1 MNLRK
6 WLKKKRRQMK
16 LDRLAREGKACNPK
30 KWVFVV
36 GCYNSGTTLLHDVIA
51 SHPSVAHLPR
61 EGQYCTDQLTVPSE
75 VGLTR
80 TWALAPER
88 FVPRPGK
95 EPDVETLKRQ
105 WCGMMSDP
113 RLPVFLEKSIP
124 NAARIEWL
132 DRNFPGAHFIA
143 LVRNGYAVAEG
154 IHRKAGQ
161 SVEIA
166 ARQWQQS
173 NRIMLDQ
180 LDKVERKLILKYEDI
195 TAQPAE
201 QMQRVMDFL
210 ELDGSKLLADR
221 KWTVHGVTS
230 NIRNMNAR
238 SLNRLSPEDRE
249 YIRREAGELLDHF
262 GYTPEP

>member
-6 WLKKKRRQMK
+6 WLRKKHRQIK
-16 LDRLAREGKACNPK
+16 LNRLARKGKACNPK
-30 KWVFVV
+30 KWIFVV

-51 SHPSVAHLPR
+51 SHPSVASLPR
-61 EGQYCTDQLTVPSE
+61 EGQYCTDQLTIPSD

-88 FVPRPGK
+88 FVPRPGN
-95 EPDVETLKRQ
+95 EPDAEKLKRQ

-113 RLPVFLEKSIP
+113 RLPVFIEKSIP

-132 DRNFPGAHFIA
+132 NRHFDNAYFIA
-143 LVRNGYAVAEG
+143 LVRNGYAVSEG
-154 IHRKAGQ
+154 INRKAGQ

-166 ARQWQQS
+166 AKQWQQS

-180 LDKVERKLILKYEDI
+180 LDKVKNKLILKYEDI

-201 QMQRVMDFL
+201 QMQGIMDFL
-210 ELDGSKLLADR
+210 ELDGSQLLADR

-238 SLNRLSPEDRE
+238 SLSRLSEEDKE
-249 YIRREAGELLDHF
+249 YIYREAHELLDYF
-262 GYTPEP
+262 DYSAEA

>member
-6 WLKKKRRQMK
+6 WLRKKRRQMK
-16 LDRLAREGKACNPK
+16 LDRLAREGKACSPK

-51 SHPSVAHLPR
+51 SHPSVARMPR
-61 EGQYCTDQLTVPSE
+61 EGQYCTDQLTIPSE

-80 TWALAPER
+80 TWALDPER
-88 FVPRPGK
+88 FVPRPGR
-95 EPDVETLKRQ
+95 EPDAEKLKRQ

-113 RLPVFLEKSIP
+113 RLPVFIEKSIP
-124 NAARIEWL
+124 NAARIQWL
-132 DRNFPGAHFIA
+132 DKNFPGAHFIA

-154 IHRKAGQ
+154 INRKAGQ
-161 SVEIA
+161 SVEVA
-166 ARQWQQS
+166 AKQWQQS

-180 LDKVERKLILKYEDI
+180 LEKVNHKLILKYEDI

-201 QMQRVMDFL
+201 QMQQIMDFL
-210 ELDGSKLLADR
+210 GLDSKELLADH

-238 SLNRLSPEDRE
+238 SLSRLSPEDRE
-249 YIRREAGELLDHF
+249 YIHQEAGELLDHF